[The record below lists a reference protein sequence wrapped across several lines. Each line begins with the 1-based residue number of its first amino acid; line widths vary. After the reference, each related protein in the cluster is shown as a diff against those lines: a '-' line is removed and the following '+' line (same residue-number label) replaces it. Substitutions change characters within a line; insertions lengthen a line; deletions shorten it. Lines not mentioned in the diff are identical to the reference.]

1 MNQFSLPLV
10 LANRI
15 VIIDIPEFSTYA
27 DKYRDVLKRSDSIL
41 KMQEY
46 YSRELD
52 KYEEYID

>member
-1 MNQFSLPLV
+1 MLS
-10 LANRI
+10 NRI